1 MALLIKIVRHCSL
14 IAVLVLIVIAFGETN
29 GASILVDLK
38 EPKVETAT
46 NKTDPITKHGGI
58 TEEKLDPRMLVA
70 LFILDMVDKNQHMV
84 LIQCLVDPTTGPFI
98 PAIMAVVLLRTLP
111 VLMQKPTTP
120 EHPTDQLMVQ
130 LLKVLFTAL
139 HTDLDL
145 MAPLLMGQHPM
156 ASHLHLLM
164 GQDLMASHL
173 HLLMDRQDLMV
184 SNLHQLMGQDLMALH
199 LHLLMDRQDLTL
211 DRLMATWIL
220 PMAVHLMALIRL
232 LTATWV
238 VQPME
243 QDRLTQDRFMVLLR
257 NTATTWGP
265 IMASLSHPMALVICS
280 ALMETTE
287 LLDMV
292 PEVMVDTAELAAV
305 MLLISVLLHLPTLLM
320 VERFM
325 DKTTI
330 CTTECPTE
338 YTEVPVPIQMVR
350 VTWETGIL
358 LVTAIMWHT
367 KFLIHSHCSYLLLMK
382 SKIVG

>member
-1 MALLIKIVRHCSL
+1 
-14 IAVLVLIVIAFGETN
+14 
-29 GASILVDLK
+29 
-38 EPKVETAT
+38 
-46 NKTDPITKHGGI
+46 
-58 TEEKLDPRMLVA
+58 
-70 LFILDMVDKNQHMV
+70 
-84 LIQCLVDPTTGPFI
+84 
-98 PAIMAVVLLRTLP
+98 
-111 VLMQKPTTP
+111 MQKPTTLQ
-120 EHPTDQLMVQ
+120 HPTDQLMVQ

-156 ASHLHLLM
+156 ASHLHQLM
-164 GQDLMASHL
+164 GQHPMASHL
-173 HLLMDRQDLMV
+173 HLLMDRQDLMASHLHLLMGQDLMV
-184 SNLHQLMGQDLMALH
+184 SSLHQLMGQELMASH
-199 LHLLMDRQDLTL
+199 LHLLMVQDLTL

-220 PMAVHLMALIRL
+220 PMAVHLMALILL
-232 LTATWV
+232 LTATWLA
-238 VQPME
+238 QPME

-292 PEVMVDTAELAAV
+292 PEATLDTEPEVMVDTAELAAV
-305 MLLISVLLHLPTLLM
+305 MVLLHLPTLLM

-325 DKTTI
+325 GKTTI

-350 VTWETGIL
+350 VTWEIGIL

-367 KFLIHSHCSYLLLMK
+367 KFLIHSHCSYLLHMK
-382 SKIVG
+382 SKIV

>member
-1 MALLIKIVRHCSL
+1 
-14 IAVLVLIVIAFGETN
+14 
-29 GASILVDLK
+29 
-38 EPKVETAT
+38 
-46 NKTDPITKHGGI
+46 
-58 TEEKLDPRMLVA
+58 
-70 LFILDMVDKNQHMV
+70 
-84 LIQCLVDPTTGPFI
+84 
-98 PAIMAVVLLRTLP
+98 
-111 VLMQKPTTP
+111 
-120 EHPTDQLMVQ
+120 MVQ

-145 MAPLLMGQHPM
+145 MAPLLMGQDLM

-164 GQDLMASHL
+164 GQHPMASH
-173 HLLMDRQDLMV
+173 
-184 SNLHQLMGQDLMALH
+184 LHQLMGQDLMVSSLLQLMGQELMASH

-220 PMAVHLMALIRL
+220 PMAVHLMALILL

-238 VQPME
+238 AQPME

-292 PEVMVDTAELAAV
+292 PEATLDTEPEVMVDTAELAAV
-305 MLLISVLLHLPTLLM
+305 MVLLHLPTLLM

-350 VTWETGIL
+350 VTWEIGIL

-367 KFLIHSHCSYLLLMK
+367 KFLIHSHCSYLLHMK
-382 SKIVG
+382 SKIV

>member
-1 MALLIKIVRHCSL
+1 
-14 IAVLVLIVIAFGETN
+14 
-29 GASILVDLK
+29 
-38 EPKVETAT
+38 
-46 NKTDPITKHGGI
+46 
-58 TEEKLDPRMLVA
+58 VA
-70 LFILDMVDKNQHMV
+70 LDILDMVDKNQHMA
-84 LIQCLVDPTTGPFI
+84 LIQCLVDPITGPFI
-98 PAIMAVVLLRTLP
+98 PEIMAMVLLRTLP
-111 VLMQKPTTP
+111 VLMQKPTTLQ
-120 EHPTDQLMVQ
+120 HPTDQLMVQ

-145 MAPLLMGQHPM
+145 MAPLLMGQ
-156 ASHLHLLM
+156 
-164 GQDLMASHL
+164 DLMASHL
-173 HLLMDRQDLMV
+173 HLLMDRQDLMASHLHLLMGQDLMV
-184 SNLHQLMGQDLMALH
+184 SSLHQLMGQEDLMASP
-199 LHLLMDRQDLTL
+199 LHLLMVQDLTL

-220 PMAVHLMALIRL
+220 PMAVHLMALILL
-232 LTATWV
+232 LTATWLA
-238 VQPME
+238 QPME

-292 PEVMVDTAELAAV
+292 PEATLDTEPEVMVDTAELAAV
-305 MLLISVLLHLPTLLM
+305 MVLLHLPTLLM

-325 DKTTI
+325 GKTTI

-350 VTWETGIL
+350 VTWEIGIL

-367 KFLIHSHCSYLLLMK
+367 KFLIHSHCSYLLHLK